1 MLGVPGALRKL
12 GLIFL
17 GPVISFLLAT
27 QVGSAIRSEEMAAC
41 WPSEFLEKEEKAYKA
56 WIAIKYKDSYLK
68 IRAFCFNDT
77 SENQVLRYKLEAK
90 KSGKSGTAN
99 IFQAGSVHIPSQ
111 EKKCLS
117 KVTLGISP
125 KDCYQMKLEVYKD
138 GKLVAEDSVCYPYEL
153 SLFSPAKTTQTCE
166 AKTEFIFCRLLCKTK
181 TLTTLSF
188 PGFFLFRKFT
198 PV

>member
-1 MLGVPGALRKL
+1 MGCFAMLGVLRVLTKL
-12 GLIFL
+12 GLIFSA
-17 GPVISFLLAT
+17 PVISFLLTT

-90 KSGKSGTAN
+90 KSGKSGIAET
-99 IFQAGSVHIPSQ
+99 FQAGSVHIPSQ

-117 KVTLGISP
+117 QSTLSVSP
-125 KDCYQMKLEVYKD
+125 TDHYQITLEVYKD
-138 GKLVAEDSVCYPYEL
+138 GKLVAEDSVFYPWVPEAHGPL
-153 SLFSPAKTTQTCE
+153 GIAPLFLLAKT
-166 AKTEFIFCRLLCKTK
+166 A
-181 TLTTLSF
+181 
-188 PGFFLFRKFT
+188 
-198 PV
+198 